1 MPRTAALLAM
11 AALLGSLTSPPVSAS
26 NGIDARLLRAQWPA
40 EPSTRA
46 LLELEPIQNVLKA
59 VTGEKRFVVRIRH
72 PQDQEGG
79 DWASELVV
87 WLIAFGIP
95 QDAITLEAAAVEPQ
109 ALQISVEPLEI
120 VGDE

>member
-1 MPRTAALLAM
+1 M
-11 AALLGSLTSPPVSAS
+11 SPPVSAS

-46 LLELEPIQNVLKA
+46 LLALEPIQDVLKA
-59 VTGEKRFVVRIRH
+59 VSGEKPFVVRIRH
-72 PQDQEGG
+72 AQDQAGS

-95 QDAITLEAAAVEPQ
+95 QDAITLEAATVELQ
-109 ALQISVEPLEI
+109 ALLISVEPLEI

>member
-1 MPRTAALLAM
+1 MTRTAALLAM
-11 AALLGSLTSPPVSAS
+11 AVLLGSLVSPAVSAS
-26 NGIDARLLRAQWPA
+26 SGIDARLLRAQWPA

-46 LLELEPIQNVLKA
+46 LLALEPIQDVLKA
-59 VTGEKRFVVRIRH
+59 VSGEKPFVVRIRH
-72 PQDQEGG
+72 AQDQAGS

-95 QDAITLEAAAVEPQ
+95 QDVIALEAATVESQ
-109 ALQISVEPLEI
+109 VLELSVEPLET

>member
-11 AALLGSLTSPPVSAS
+11 AALLGSLTPPPVSAS
-26 NGIDARLLRAQWPA
+26 SGIDARLLRTQWPA

-46 LLELEPIQNVLKA
+46 LLALEPIQDVLKA
-59 VTGEKRFVVRIRH
+59 VSGEKPFVVRIRH
-72 PQDQEGG
+72 AQDQAGS

-95 QDAITLEAAAVEPQ
+95 QDAITLEAATVELQ
-109 ALQISVEPLEI
+109 ALLISVEPLEI

>member
-1 MPRTAALLAM
+1 MLRTAALLAM
-11 AALLGSLTSPPVSAS
+11 VALLGSLTPPPVSAS
-26 NGIDARLLRAQWPA
+26 SGIDARLLRAQWPA

-72 PQDQEGG
+72 PQGQEGG

-95 QDAITLEAAAVEPQ
+95 QDAITLEAATVEPQ
-109 ALQISVEPLEI
+109 ALLISVEPVEI